1 MNILSNILKKIY
13 ETIKEETRNEKHKK
27 LGMFVLV
34 IMSHGIRGDI
44 VLDRDCQPVEMIK
57 IRDLL
62 SPHEFPAMRGKPK
75 LIVIQAC
82 SGG

>member
-1 MNILSNILKKIY
+1 MLKEIY
-13 ETIKEETRNEKHKK
+13 ATIKEETGNKKHKS
-27 LGMFVLV
+27 LSMFVFV

-44 VLDRDCQPVEMIK
+44 VLDRDCKPVEMIK

-62 SPHEFPAMRGKPK
+62 SPHEFSAMRGKPK

>member
-1 MNILSNILKKIY
+1 MLKEIY
-13 ETIKEETRNEKHKK
+13 ATIKEETRNEKHKK
-27 LGMFVLV
+27 LDMFVLV